1 MSAPRIL
8 KKIGKILGI
17 TLLSIVVL
25 VVLLLVVAKYNEN
38 RITHFAL
45 REVSKAI
52 QAPVKCD
59 SLSLL
64 LLRRF
69 PYATVEFKG
78 FKLGPT
84 SDTVKYSV
92 RQQYFDTLFSFDRVF
107 VSLKTMPAIKA
118 HFEIKQVEISGINL
132 NYCVDTA
139 GVSNFDFIIPTDT
152 AAKDT
157 AKMMLNVLLQ
167 DLTLSNVSLAY
178 KDDRLPAA
186 AHVHIPKLHLE
197 GQIIDDYYA
206 GLVNGS
212 IVLHRCA
219 FSDYRVELM
228 DRTTLD
234 FDLHYDDGRAQVRQL
249 DLSSDG
255 LSLSLDGEAQV
266 DDSIYMDIN
275 LNLRQLDIAE
285 VSKYAPEKLL
295 RQFGVGRVGGHA
307 TIAAHVKGYFYD
319 TLLLPAL
326 QAQVNMQQCHVQL
339 DSLPSLEHLDF
350 VTSIDAPNL
359 YDLGSIKADVSK
371 LDLRSSRS
379 RVKLNGWVR
388 NLLQPSYNLRA
399 DLRLSLDEANI
410 FVPKEVV
417 QHVGGT
423 LSTTIDTKGQL
434 PKDIGSP
441 SSIDYFLD
449 HTSLTLNLDR
459 VSAVLDD
466 TMQVHNLSLDFAY
479 TPSRSFSLSNLQA
492 EAPGYGITVGKSLL
506 RGSMLGRMA
515 DMDNMGARLDTFFLQ
530 AGGANLG
537 GHLTARGLKQPKFD
551 IGAAVNVTF
560 DDMIRSFIPDSL
572 IDYLEGS
579 ISLGLRSHGQINLDT
594 IDINKLM
601 PIAFEQ
607 SQLKLA
613 VRDLR
618 FGLFEDTLVRVD
630 GLGLDLAMADD
641 TLRLDNLH
649 GAAHGIDFWVDS
661 LEVWNAYRA
670 YMQRR
675 PGAKLIVQTGLRLG
689 DIDYA
694 AFAHLMPATDSTAQ
708 SDSTALAPPQAQQPV
723 AVQASPPNSAT
734 TPATAQ
740 ALPAPA
746 AETSISTT
754 SAEAPAFVLPEGMP
768 PFVIRGRMAVN
779 SLRYQ
784 KNYIDS
790 ISLKFR
796 LDDSLYV
803 VDDFTLRSFGGTMVT
818 SAVCDMRTVDTLNII
833 EIQNEI
839 KHLDLGRV
847 LRDNDDFGKSELI
860 SHKSVGGVLT
870 SKINAQVRLTG
881 FDVNT
886 IQSDKIMVLGTFE
899 LADGKLHNFEPIME
913 VGKMIGRKDLENID
927 FKTLKTNLFMFKNK
941 AFIPKTDIVTSAL
954 DLTAYGMQ
962 SFVWPQGM
970 GEEYEYHAV
979 IHLGDVLF
987 GKSKKLK
994 NKQKDADVER
1004 KGMSVVAMN
1013 NEGVKRTFLDNKDL
1027 QRKMRMTLRLQHSVL
1042 ATLFHPKLVNF
1053 STELDRMKHKKTATV
1068 VDLTEE

>member
-1 MSAPRIL
+1 MTAARIL
-8 KKIGKILGI
+8 KKTGKILAI
-17 TLLSIVVL
+17 TLLSIVLL

-38 RITHFAL
+38 RITHYAL

-84 SDTVKYSV
+84 SDTINYSV

-107 VSLKTMPAIKA
+107 VSIKTMPALRQN
-118 HFEIKQVEISGINL
+118 FEIKQVEISGINL

-157 AKMMLNVLLQ
+157 ATMMLNVLLQ
-167 DLTLSNVSLAY
+167 DLTLTNVSLAY
-178 KDDRLPAA
+178 RDDRLPAA
-186 AHVHIPKLHLE
+186 AHVHIPRLHLE
-197 GQIIDDYYA
+197 GQIVDDYYA
-206 GLVNGS
+206 GLVNGN

-234 FDLHYDDGRAQVRQL
+234 LDLSYDDGRAQVRQL
-249 DLSSDG
+249 DLNSDG
-255 LSLSLDGEAQV
+255 LALSLNGEAHLA
-266 DDSIYMDIN
+266 DSIYMDIN

-285 VSKYAPEKLL
+285 VSKYAPEKLR
-295 RQFGVGRVGGHA
+295 RQFGVGEVAGHVSS
-307 TIAAHVKGYFYD
+307 TAHVKGYFYD
-319 TLLLPAL
+319 TLLLPSL
-326 QAQVNMQQCHVQL
+326 RAQVNMRQCKVEL
-339 DSLPSLEHLDF
+339 DSLPALEHLDLI
-350 VTSIDAPNL
+350 TSIEAPNM
-359 YDLGSIKADVSK
+359 YDISTIRADVTN

-379 RVKLNGWVR
+379 RVKLTGRVQ
-388 NLLQPSYNLRA
+388 NLTRPSYNLRA
-399 DLRLSLDEANI
+399 DMSLSLDEANL
-410 FVPKEVV
+410 FVPKEVMR
-417 QHVGGT
+417 HVGGT
-423 LSTTIDTKGQL
+423 VHTTIDTKGEL
-434 PKDIGSP
+434 PKDIGSM

-449 HTSLTLNLDR
+449 HTALTLNLDR
-459 VSAVLDD
+459 VSAELDD
-466 TMQVHNLSLDFAY
+466 TLQVHSLTMNFAY
-479 TPSRSFSLSNLQA
+479 RPNRSFSLSNLQA
-492 EAPGYGITVGKSLL
+492 EAPSFGIAVGPSLL
-506 RGSMLGRMA
+506 RGTLLGRLA
-515 DMDNMGARLDTFFLQ
+515 DIDNMGARLDTFYLQ

-537 GHLTARGLKQPKFD
+537 GHLTAQGLKQPKF
-551 IGAAVNVTF
+551 NVSTTANITF
-560 DDMIRSFIPDSL
+560 DDMIRSFVPDSL
-572 IDYLEGS
+572 LERLEGS
-579 ISLGLRSHGQINLDT
+579 ISLGLRTHGQVDLDKL
-594 IDINKLM
+594 DINKLL

-607 SQLKLA
+607 SQLRLG
-613 VRDLR
+613 VRDLS
-618 FGLFEDTLVRVD
+618 FELFVDTLVRVD
-630 GLGLDLAMADD
+630 GLSLDMAMADD

-649 GAAHGIDFWVDS
+649 GVAHGIDFWVDS

-670 YMQRR
+670 YLQRR

-694 AFAHLMPATDSTAQ
+694 TFAHLVPATDSTAQ
-708 SDSTALAPPQAQQPV
+708 ADSSAAVAPQEQLPV
-723 AVQASPPNSAT
+723 AVQPS
-734 TPATAQ
+734 TAQ
-740 ALPAPA
+740 SASTPVAEQTVPAPA
-746 AETSISTT
+746 SEADGAP
-754 SAEAPAFVLPEGMP
+754 AEAPAFALPEGLP
-768 PFVIRGRMAVN
+768 PYIIRGHVAVN

-803 VDDFTLRSFGGTMVT
+803 VDDFALRSFGGTMLT

-860 SHKSVGGVLT
+860 SHKSVGGSLT
-870 SKINAQVRLTG
+870 SKINAQVRLKG

-886 IQSDKIMVLGTFE
+886 VLSDKIMVLGTFE

-927 FKTLKTNLFMFKNK
+927 FKTLRTNLFMFKNK

-1013 NEGVKRTFLDNKDL
+1013 NAGVKRTFLDSKEL

-1053 STELDRMKHKKTATV
+1053 STELDRIKHKKTATV
-1068 VDLTEE
+1068 VDLTEAED